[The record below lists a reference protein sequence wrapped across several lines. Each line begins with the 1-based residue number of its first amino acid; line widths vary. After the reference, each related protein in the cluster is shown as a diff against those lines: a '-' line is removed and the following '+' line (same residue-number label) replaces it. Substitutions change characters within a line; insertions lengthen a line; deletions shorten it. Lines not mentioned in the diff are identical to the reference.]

1 MLTECPASLGLER
14 PLRCTEKRE
23 KRLWG
28 RWQGLCAVPGSAA
41 FLVILVR
48 FQLLDPHEETL
59 AWQPR
64 PGCLSGSLREPHQ
77 RMWIKARNGSRAASA
92 RRGPG
97 QRGQQW
103 EQDRKLGPLGSASNV
118 PLTPLASCPFRPT

>member
-48 FQLLDPHEETL
+48 FQLPDPHEETL

-64 PGCLSGSLREPHQ
+64 PGCLSGSLRERHQ

-92 RRGPG
+92 RRGSRAEGTAVGAGPQVGAAG
-97 QRGQQW
+97 QR
-103 EQDRKLGPLGSASNV
+103 E
-118 PLTPLASCPFRPT
+118 